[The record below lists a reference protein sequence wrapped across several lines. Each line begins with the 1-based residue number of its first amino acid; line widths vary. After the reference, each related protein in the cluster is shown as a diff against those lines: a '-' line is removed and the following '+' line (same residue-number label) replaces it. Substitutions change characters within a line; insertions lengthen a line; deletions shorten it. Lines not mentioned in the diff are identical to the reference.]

1 MANRQYVT
9 VRDGRTRAIKGVLG
23 SAGKL
28 GYTRKLNDLWEGSFT
43 LPAGDAGNALIDA
56 HDLIQ
61 FKDGKRGTVTMTT
74 VVIKLENIS
83 NGVNEI
89 KGELRG
95 VREDVRDV
103 RERQAKSEESLK
115 SAWNRINELAQLVQA
130 LTCGGKD

>member
-1 MANRQYVT
+1 MSIELTILLSVISVSTAVYFGLKRNRREEKADDQKEAV
-9 VRDGRTRAIKGVLG
+9 
-23 SAGKL
+23 
-28 GYTRKLNDLWEGSFT
+28 N
-43 LPAGDAGNALIDA
+43 
-56 HDLIQ
+56 
-61 FKDGKRGTVTMTT
+61 MTT

-103 RERQAKSEESLK
+103 RERQSRSEESLK